1 MALPETLNVTIEFSP
16 KLGVRELPQ
25 LDRNH
30 QSNVPGLYIVG
41 DLADAPIIKV
51 ALQQGFSVAHHIADG
66 LAGPTQDDGLLDVL
80 VIGAGPAGIGA
91 ALALKERGLAYVLI
105 EREAPFATI
114 QNFPKAKLIFSEPK
128 EMASPGNFWFE
139 DATKEELVE
148 RWRAALETKAL
159 RIQQPEE
166 VVDLKRTNG
175 AFEVRTRVGPAGL
188 ATRELEGAAAAPD
201 STNTYRARRVIL
213 AAGKR
218 GQVRTLDVPGE
229 TAPHVHHALKDPAEH
244 AGKPVVVVGGGDSAV
259 EAAASLAEAGAE
271 VVLSYRGS
279 SFHRA
284 KARNRERIEALAESG
299 RLDLAMKSRPVR
311 ISETAVELAFDDP
324 DAHPAPER
332 AQSGEVPASDVF
344 VFIGN
349 KLPLAF
355 LRRIGVRMQGDMH
368 LGRALWIASFALL
381 TWCFYILKSGTVW
394 DEARQLH
401 VAKKAFFPFG
411 PDQLLGTLPDLMRVD
426 LGFRTVD
433 GAFWGTAAYSLLIM
447 IFGVRGYLRYPRPDQ
462 KRRYV
467 SLVTFQLLF
476 LFGIPELVAPAVIAA
491 GGDGGLFWTLF
502 GGDRAWKF
510 YALSVPWPLNVWALI
525 DAPSWSATGSTTTVL
540 IWLGLAAAVSFV
552 AIPLYVR
559 RNGERF
565 CSWMCGCGGLAETL
579 GDFWRHLAPRGRT
592 ARQAEW
598 FGRVVYLLAIPTT
611 LLILSDAWGFI
622 SAGAL
627 LDARVFAEKWY
638 TLMVDFWLASVL
650 GVALYPYL
658 GNRVWCRFFC
668 PLRAY
673 MEVLAKRF
681 SRIQIRSND
690 KCIGCGECTRYCQ
703 MGIDVQR
710 FAQTRTDMHNGNS
723 ACIQCGICIQVC
735 PMEVLSID
743 RGRPVEL
750 HIDTGPALAPPRASW
765 ES

>member
-1 MALPETLNVTIEFSP
+1 LALPETLNVTIEFSP

-25 LDRNH
+25 LDRDH

-51 ALQQGFSVAHHIADG
+51 ALHQGFSVAHHIADG
-66 LAGPTQDDGLLDVL
+66 LGTSAEDEATLDVL

-91 ALALKERGLAYVLI
+91 ALALQERGLRYVII

-128 EMASPGNFWFE
+128 EMVSPGNFWFE

-148 RWRAALETKAL
+148 RWRAALDEEQL

-166 VVDLKRTNG
+166 VVDVRRSG
-175 AFEVRTRVGPAGL
+175 DIFEIHTRVGAAGL
-188 ATRELEGAAAAPD
+188 ATQELPGAASAPD
-201 STNTYRARRVIL
+201 SPNRYRARRVIL

-218 GQVRTLDVPGE
+218 GQVRTLGVPGE
-229 TAPHVHHALKDPAEH
+229 DAPHVHHALKDPAEH
-244 AGKPVVVVGGGDSAV
+244 AGRPVVVVGGGDSAV

-271 VVLSYRGS
+271 VVLSYRGD
-279 SFHRA
+279 SFHRT
-284 KARNRERIEALAESG
+284 KARNRERIEALAEDG
-299 RLDLAMKSRPVR
+299 QLELALRSRPVR
-311 ISETAVELAFDDP
+311 ISETGVELAFDDP
-324 DAHPAPER
+324 DAVPPASTS
-332 AQSGEVPASDVF
+332 ATGEVPARDVF

-368 LGRALWIASFALL
+368 LGRALWIVGFALL
-381 TWCFYILKSGTVW
+381 TWCFYILKGGTVW

-411 PDQLLGTLPDLMRVD
+411 PDQLLGAVPDLLRVD

-433 GAFWGTAAYSLLIM
+433 GAFWGTAVYSLLIM
-447 IFGVRGYLRYPRPDQ
+447 IFGIRGYLRYPRKDQ
-462 KRRYV
+462 KQRYV
-467 SLVTFQLLF
+467 SLVSFQLLF
-476 LFGIPELVAPAVIAA
+476 LFGIPELLAPAVIAA
-491 GGDGGLFWTLF
+491 GGEGGLFWTIF
-502 GGDRAWKF
+502 GGDRGWKF
-510 YALSVPWPLNVWALI
+510 YALSVPWPLNIWALI

-540 IWLGLAAAVSFV
+540 LWLALAAGVSFV

-559 RNGERF
+559 RHGERF

-598 FGRVVYLLAIPTT
+598 FGRLVYLLAIPTT
-611 LLILSDAWGFI
+611 LLIVSDAWGFLR
-622 SAGAL
+622 AGAL
-627 LDARVFAEKWY
+627 TDARAFAEHWY
-638 TLMVDFWLASVL
+638 MLMVDFWLASVL

-710 FAQTRTDMHNGNS
+710 FAQTRTDLHNGNS

-735 PMEVLSID
+735 PMEVLSLD
-743 RGRPVEL
+743 RGREVQL
-750 HIDTGPALAPPRASW
+750 RIDSGPALAPPKASW